1 MKLVIAE
8 GGVVVNVVA
17 PVDTYTLE
25 QQLARSNGVFSEWIV
40 DDAVVVSVGDVFD
53 PKDPQI
59 DAVDVAT
66 FRVLF
71 RHENMIRQLVRAVR
85 TNAGI
90 NTAATT
96 AGLPTTANSPDLTLT
111 QARSAFKNLI
121 P

>member
-1 MKLVIAE
+1 MAKLVV
-8 GGVVVNVVA
+8 GRNGVVVNVVSVPA
-17 PVDTYTLE
+17 VDATD
-25 QQLARSNGVFSEWIV
+25 SIWSVS
-40 DDAVVVSVGDVFD
+40 DAQAVNVGDAFD

-59 DAVDVAT
+59 DGMDVGA
-66 FRVLF
+66 FRALY

-96 AGLPTTANSPDLTLT
+96 EGLPTTVASPDLTLV
-111 QARSAFKNLI
+111 QARTAFKGLL